1 MLKPATLIL
10 ILLIFALSA
19 RAEPST
25 DCERAKELDTRARAL
40 EPASARVAGYQEIT
54 TLCANFNYFYK
65 LGRAQ
70 QQAGDAAGAKISYEK
85 ARALVG
91 DTRAEGLLYGR
102 LAEVSLALDKADEA
116 VAIADVALALT
127 QPDTPDWV
135 HSVRKQADQRLS
147 EQPITADRITRSLVT
162 SRAFANRPSLG
173 ASRAFAVR
181 PRIHLHILFDTGKDS
196 LTKKGRA
203 QVAELGKALSA
214 LPDNEVIQLLGH
226 TDVGG
231 FEFYTQR
238 LSVMRAERVM
248 DEVTAAYPKL
258 AGRITATGRGDKEP
272 RYSQA
277 SDQNNILNRR
287 VEVALGK

>member
-1 MLKPATLIL
+1 MLKPAALLI
-10 ILLIFALSA
+10 ILLTLAVSA
-19 RAEPST
+19 WAEQST
-25 DCERAKELDTRARAL
+25 DCERAKELDTRARAM
-40 EPASARVAGYQEIT
+40 ESASERVASYREIT
-54 TLCANFNYFYK
+54 TLCASFNYLYK

-70 QQAGDAAGAKISYEK
+70 QEVGDAAGAKVSYEK

-116 VAIADVALALT
+116 VAIADIALALT
-127 QPDTPDWV
+127 QPDTPAWV
-135 HSVRKQADQRLS
+135 HSVRKQADQRFS

-162 SRAFANRPSLG
+162 SRAFA
-173 ASRAFAVR
+173 VR
-181 PRIHLHILFDTGKDS
+181 PRIHLHILFDSGKDS
-196 LTKKGRA
+196 LTRKGRA

-214 LPDNEVIQLLGH
+214 LPDNEVIQLVGH

-231 FEFYTQR
+231 FDFYTLR

-248 DEVTAAYPKL
+248 DEVAAAYPKL
-258 AGRITATGRGDKEP
+258 AARITASGRGDKEP

-277 SDQNNILNRR
+277 SDENNILNRR